1 MYRLIKKTQVV
12 DEVNEEAVKEN
23 QNRNRNR
30 NRNLAGPNVEEVFEV
45 EVVTNTHV
53 RC

>member
-1 MYRLIKKTQVV
+1 MKRLIFKKTQVV
-12 DEVNEEAVKEN
+12 DEVNEEVVEEN
-23 QNRNRNR
+23 QNQNQ
-30 NRNLAGPNVEEVFEV
+30 NRNLAGPNVEEVEV